1 MIEIDGKYCSN
12 QYKYIRIDYN
22 ELNNVMLNDM
32 LNDITCP
39 IKKKKKNVHYLLVG
53 SGFDIETTTYNEHA
67 YMYVWSMSF
76 NNNIFAKNNKI
87 TVVRGRTWDGFK
99 KFIERINTILNGKKL
114 ICFVANLGYE
124 FQFMRKHINVTS
136 GFFREMRHPFYIEC
150 ENIIFMEA
158 LNFNGRSLK
167 ELAKNTCNTQKAV
180 GDLDYSVIRNNECN
194 FTDEENYYIDND
206 VIILAEFAKWYFEK
220 FMINDFHFTPVSIQQ
235 YIRRCIKKEKEKEE
249 DCINIEDAQ
258 PDEELY
264 HILMNKCFIGGHNHG
279 NMKYIDEFIGKDK
292 KMGSFDLTSIYPSN
306 MLKRYMPYKFIECRP
321 TRFSEYKDKCCCII
335 LLTMY
340 DVKNTTNHSII
351 SQSKCD
357 ICIRPRVDNGRIL
370 TADKIQLWCTE
381 LDYDIFKKFYTFDE
395 KIERLYC
402 SKKIRLPKYCI
413 KSMCDSY
420 KLKHDLKNKKLP
432 YAFEKSIVNSN
443 YGVYVT
449 KRNEIE
455 IKYDNEKDS
464 FLIEKNS
471 DSYYKGKRY
480 KTTLP
485 QWGVWITAHCRYIL
499 LSMLYNIETSNTR
512 SEVVYDD
519 TDSLKVTYVDE
530 VRYLFDEFNK
540 KETELNKE
548 MCKYY
553 GLDFNIFNDIGLFD
567 FEGYIKTFKVLRSKC
582 YIYTD
587 DKGFHQTIAGLKKD
601 TLQHYAKNLRM
612 KRKKINLM
620 KELSFGFLLNNVES
634 EKLTTVYDD
643 EYYEDT
649 INGVKMSELSGVCLT
664 EIPFEIKKSKI
675 TDIWLEMIYE
685 LKKKEMLLEKR

>member
-1 MIEIDGKYCSN
+1 MIEIYGKYCTN
-12 QYKYIRIDYN
+12 PYKYTRINYHD
-22 ELNNVMLNDM
+22 LNNDM
-32 LNDITCP
+32 LNDILNDLTCP
-39 IKKKKKNVHYLLVG
+39 IKKKKNVHYLLVG
-53 SGFDIETTTYNEHA
+53 SGFDIETTSYNNHA

-87 TVVRGRTWDGFK
+87 TVVRGRTWEDFK
-99 KFIERINTILNGKKL
+99 TFIDRINTILNGKKL

-124 FQFMRKHINVTS
+124 FQFIRKHINITD
-136 GFFREMRHPFYIEC
+136 GFFREMRHPFYIES

-180 GDLDYSVIRNNECN
+180 GDLNYSIIRNNECD
-194 FTDEENYYIDND
+194 FTEEENYYIDND
-206 VIILAEFAKWYFEK
+206 VIILAEFSKWYFQK
-220 FMINDFHFTPVSIQQ
+220 FMVNNFHFTPVSIQQ

-249 DCINIEDAQ
+249 KCINIEDAQ
-258 PDEELY
+258 PSEELY
-264 HILMNKCFIGGHNHG
+264 NILMNKCFIGGHNHG
-279 NMKYIDEFIGKDK
+279 NMKYIDEFIGKEK

-306 MLKRYMPYKFIECRP
+306 MLKRYMPYKFIECYP
-321 TRFSEYKDKCCCII
+321 SLFHEYKEKCCC
-335 LLTMY
+335 LLLITMTN
-340 DVKNTTNHSII
+340 VKNTTNHSII

-357 ICIRPRVDNGRIL
+357 ICNNPRVDNGRIL
-370 TADKIQLWCTE
+370 TADKLQLWITE
-381 LDYDIFKKFYTFDE
+381 LDYTIFKKFYTFDE

-402 SKKIRLPKYCI
+402 SKRIRLPKYCV
-413 KSMCDSY
+413 SPMCESY
-420 KLKHDLKNKKLP
+420 VLKHNLKKKKLP
-432 YAFEKSIVNSN
+432 YSFEKSIVNSN

-449 KRNEIE
+449 KRNEYE

-464 FLIEKNS
+464 FLIKKNS

-530 VRYLFDEFNK
+530 VRYLFDEFND
-540 KETELNKE
+540 KETELNRE

-553 GLDFNIFNDIGLFD
+553 NLDFEIFNDIGLFD
-567 FEGYIKTFKVLRSKC
+567 FEGYINTFKVLRSKC

-587 DKGFHQTIAGLKKD
+587 GKGFHQTIAGLKKD

-620 KELSFGFLLNNVES
+620 KELSFGFLLNNIDS
-634 EKLTTVYDD
+634 DKLTTVYDD
-643 EYYEDT
+643 DAYSDV
-649 INGVKMSELSGVCLT
+649 INGIEMSELSGVCLT

-685 LKKKEMLLEKR
+685 LKKKELLLEKR